1 MRGWARS
8 FEQGGALTASQ
19 RTEPCIRRSG
29 WIRLLTQLQPE
40 HRHASC

>member
-19 RTEPCIRRSG
+19 RAEPCIHHSG
-29 WIRLLTQLQPE
+29 WIHLLTQLLP
-40 HRHASC
+40 